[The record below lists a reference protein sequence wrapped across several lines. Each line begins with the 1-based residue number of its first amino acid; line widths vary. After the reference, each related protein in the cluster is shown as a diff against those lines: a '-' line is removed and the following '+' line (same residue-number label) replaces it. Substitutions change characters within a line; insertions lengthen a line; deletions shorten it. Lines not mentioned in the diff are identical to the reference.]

1 MADKWS
7 AGGHEPLRDPKISA
21 VIVTHNRKRS
31 LGIVL
36 DRLQQHPVDE
46 VIVFDNGSTDG
57 TGEYVAGRG
66 DARIKVLRSDSNIGL
81 GGHNEAARAASNEL
95 LLWLD
100 DDAYPLEGAVD
111 TLRDAFIADPN
122 LAVAGGFVIDIDPS
136 GRVLRQVELGTF
148 DWFFRSGRNRPVPP
162 EGIATFFFPEGA
174 CMVRREAFFDAG
186 GYFAP
191 FFFTVCEV
199 DLTTRL
205 VARLWDVRYL
215 PAARFEHMKATEGR
229 SDPGRVLR
237 MRVRN
242 QIWYFWRHFPAPM
255 AALRTVAYLF
265 FDLVEC
271 AYRGSTKHWVA
282 AIGEAFRGRH
292 VAMDSRH
299 PLGRQTL
306 RRAEME
312 RGRLHVRLL
321 VFQLV
326 KKFSRSPKTA
336 TTS

>member
-1 MADKWS
+1 MADTWR
-7 AGGHEPLRDPKISA
+7 AGGHEPLRDPRISA

-57 TGEYVAGRG
+57 TAEYVESRG
-66 DARIKVLRSDSNIGL
+66 DARVRVLRSDSNIGL
-81 GGHNEAARAASNEL
+81 GGHNEAARAASGDL

-100 DDAYPLEGAVD
+100 DDAYPLEGAVE
-111 TLRDAFIADPN
+111 TLRDVFLDHPD
-122 LAVAGGFVIDIDPS
+122 LAVAGGFVIDVDPT
-136 GRVLRQVELGTF
+136 GAVLRQVEVGTF
-148 DWFFRSGRNRPVPP
+148 DWFFRGGRNQPVPR
-162 EGIATFFFPEGA
+162 EGIPSFFFPEGA
-174 CMVRREAFFDAG
+174 CMVRREAFLAAG

-205 VARLWDVRYL
+205 VAQRWDVRYV
-215 PAARFEHMKATEGR
+215 PAARFEHMKVTEGR
-229 SDPGRVLR
+229 TDPGRVLH

-242 QIWYFWRHFPAPM
+242 QIWYFCRHFPTVM
-255 AALRTVAYLF
+255 AARRIAAYLL

-271 AYRGSTKHWVA
+271 AYRGSTKEWA
-282 AIGEAFRGRH
+282 RAIAEAFRRRD
-292 VAMDSRH
+292 VLADSRH
-299 PLGRQTL
+299 PLDRVSL
-306 RRAEME
+306 RRAEMH

-321 VFQLV
+321 SAQLLRRLSGAA
-326 KKFSRSPKTA
+326 KIGGA
-336 TTS
+336 A